1 MLASL
6 FGELGASRDRKPAT
20 DDDAPDH
27 GFAATALFD
36 RVATEVN
43 DRGQMID
50 RHHHDLV
57 VSGSPAQAIREHF
70 ASARADLE
78 SASRLITLLD
88 PIGVWASAVIRALS
102 DAGGRP
108 IERLHLREQI
118 TLRTLA
124 TVERTTLVRR
134 QEETLKI
141 YHADVRAPGRDTA
154 EIPFAL
160 MERSHMS
167 VVIVGPMQP
176 HDVDSLLASLS
187 EAVSLPAWRCPN
199 LLFMLPPG
207 AVWIDNKIKAV
218 HWPRQLHVHVLNES
232 LTSASAVWN
241 AMLSMWS
248 HAKTQLAWAES
259 SAPHPLV
266 GGGDYPIHVADF
278 QSTLPPDASQLR
290 QPEAEATTGS
300 MPLASATVT
309 APVRSAPN
317 PIDMA
322 RSTAA
327 LSGMLTIEGLLGCAL
342 VDGSTG
348 LVLAQESRGDQPVD
362 LELCAAASTQLMR
375 AHRQASRTMGGAS
388 QVDEVMSSVGHRQH
402 VLRTV
407 ARHPGLFLMALL
419 DRHRANLALARFK
432 LMEVEKSLL

>member
-6 FGELGASRDRKPAT
+6 FGELGASKPRAT
-20 DDDAPDH
+20 ADDDH
-27 GFAATALFD
+27 GFAATALYE
-36 RVATEVN
+36 RAAAEVN

-78 SASRLITLLD
+78 TASRLITLLD
-88 PIGVWASAVIRALS
+88 PAGVWASAVIRALS

-108 IERLHLREQI
+108 IERLHLREPM

-134 QEETLKI
+134 SEETLKI
-141 YHADVRAPGRDTA
+141 YHADVRAPGPDTA
-154 EIPFAL
+154 EIPMAL

-167 VVIVGPMQP
+167 VVIIGPMQP
-176 HDVDSLLASLS
+176 HAVDALLASLVRATS
-187 EAVSLPAWRCPN
+187 APGWRCPN

-207 AVWIDNKIKAV
+207 AVWIDNRIKAV
-218 HWPRQLHVHVLNES
+218 QWPRQLHVHVLNES

-241 AMLSMWS
+241 AMLGMWG
-248 HAKTQLAWAES
+248 HAKTQLAWADGE
-259 SAPHPLV
+259 APHPLL
-266 GGGDYPIHVADF
+266 GSGSYPIRVADF
-278 QSTLPPDASQLR
+278 QSTLPPDAAAAAES
-290 QPEAEATTGS
+290 PETGA
-300 MPLASATVT
+300 MPLAAPVAPTVT
-309 APVRSAPN
+309 PAVRPGGQAL
-317 PIDMA
+317 DLA
-322 RSTAA
+322 RSGAA
-327 LSGMLTIEGLLGCAL
+327 LGGMLSIDGMLGIAL

-348 LVLAQESRGDQPVD
+348 MVLAQESRGDTAVD
-362 LELCAAASTQLMR
+362 LERCAAASSQLLR
-375 AHRQASRTMGGAS
+375 AHRQASRSMGGS
-388 QVDEVMSSVGHRQH
+388 PQVDEVMSAAGPRQQ

-407 ARHPGLFLMALL
+407 TRHPSLFLMAML

-432 LMEVEKSLL
+432 LMEVEKSLV

>member
-6 FGELGASRDRKPAT
+6 FGELGSARNRTPAAG
-20 DDDAPDH
+20 DDAPDH

-36 RVATEVN
+36 RVAAEVN
-43 DRGQMID
+43 DRGQIID

-88 PIGVWASAVIRALS
+88 PIGVWAQAVIRALS

-154 EIPFAL
+154 EIPIAL

-176 HDVDSLLASLS
+176 HAVDALLASLA
-187 EAVSLPAWRCPN
+187 EAVSQPAWRCPN

-207 AVWIDNKIKAV
+207 AVWIDNKIKARR
-218 HWPRQLHVHVLNES
+218 WPRPLHVHVLNES

-241 AMLSMWS
+241 AMLSMWG
-248 HAKTQLAWAES
+248 HAKTQLAWA
-259 SAPHPLV
+259 A
-266 GGGDYPIHVADF
+266 GDDYPIRVADF
-278 QSTLPPDASQLR
+278 QPTEP
-290 QPEAEATTGS
+290 PEAPAAEPDATTGA
-300 MPLASATVT
+300 MPFAAPTVT
-309 APVRSAPN
+309 APVRATAHGLDLRQSG
-317 PIDMA
+317 
-322 RSTAA
+322 AA
-327 LSGMLTIEGLLGCAL
+327 LSGMLGIEGLLGCAL

-362 LELCAAASTQLMR
+362 LDLCAAASTQLLR
-375 AHRQASRTMGGAS
+375 AHRQASRTMGSGA
-388 QVDEVMSSVGHRQH
+388 QVDEVMSSVGHRQQ

>member
-6 FGELGASRDRKPAT
+6 FGELGASKDRKPAAG
-20 DDDAPDH
+20 DDTPDH

-36 RVATEVN
+36 RVAAEVN
-43 DRGQMID
+43 DRGQIID

-108 IERLHLREQI
+108 IERLHLREQV

-141 YHADVRAPGRDTA
+141 YHADVRAPGPDAA
-154 EIPFAL
+154 EIPVAL

-176 HDVDSLLASLS
+176 HAVDALLAALMN
-187 EAVSLPAWRCPN
+187 AVSQPGWRCPN

-207 AVWIDNKIKAV
+207 AVWIDNKIKAL
-218 HWPRQLHVHVLNES
+218 HWPRPLHVHVLNES

-241 AMLSMWS
+241 AMLGMWS
-248 HAKTQLAWAES
+248 HAKTQLSWVDDARPQPAG
-259 SAPHPLV
+259 SA
-266 GGGDYPIHVADF
+266 DYPIHVADI
-278 QSTLPPDASQLR
+278 QPTVPPAASR
-290 QPEAEATTGS
+290 AQPSGA

-309 APVRSAPN
+309 APVRAPQ
-317 PIDMA
+317 PLDMA
-322 RSTAA
+322 RSSAA
-327 LSGMLTIEGLLGCAL
+327 LGGMLSIEGLLGCAL

-348 LVLAQESRGDQPVD
+348 LVLAQESRGDHPVD